1 MVLLVGAGLLTRN
14 FARLAGADLGFEP
27 ENLIK
32 VSVDLGRPNAYNSKY
47 YTCDLDRS
55 VPLLWNRCPPDR
67 DAMAR
72 FYDQVVERV
81 MRVPGVRSAAITD
94 LAPLVDVGGYY
105 PLRIPG
111 TTNPMAPSGDGSG
124 GDVGE
129 SEPEVILGN
138 TDGRV
143 VGLGFF
149 KTMGMRI
156 VSGRDFQ
163 AGDPPGGLPGWSG
176 VAVVNERLASRAWPG
191 ESALGKRV
199 GYYSGGRWMTV
210 IGVVEDAQQHTLS
223 HRVKFNDEGLE
234 SRVYQLG
241 HAANMDLMVRTASDP
256 NAFIESIR
264 EAVLELDPGLPTG
277 AIATAE
283 ELAGNSN
290 AAPRFYAL
298 VVGVF
303 AGFALLLT
311 AVGLYGLVSFTVG
324 RRTKEIGLRMALGA
338 HQGDIRTMAMG
349 HSAKS
354 VALGIALGV
363 AGALALTN
371 VLENFL
377 YGMDAVDPL
386 TYVVVALVLAGVAAG
401 ASYVP
406 ASRASRMNPT
416 EALRYD

>member
-1 MVLLVGAGLLTRN
+1 M
-14 FARLAGADLGFEP
+14 
-27 ENLIK
+27 
-32 VSVDLGRPNAYNSKY
+32 
-47 YTCDLDRS
+47 
-55 VPLLWNRCPPDR
+55 
-67 DAMAR
+67 
-72 FYDQVVERV
+72 
-81 MRVPGVRSAAITD
+81 
-94 LAPLVDVGGYY
+94 
-105 PLRIPG
+105 
-111 TTNPMAPSGDGSG
+111 
-124 GDVGE
+124 
-129 SEPEVILGN
+129 
-138 TDGRV
+138 
-143 VGLGFF
+143 
-149 KTMGMRI
+149 
-156 VSGRDFQ
+156 
-163 AGDPPGGLPGWSG
+163 
-176 VAVVNERLASRAWPG
+176 
-191 ESALGKRV
+191 GKRV
-199 GYYSGGRWMTV
+199 AFYGGGQWMTV
-210 IGVVEDAQQHTLS
+210 IGVVEDTQHHNLS
-223 HRVKFNDEGLE
+223 DRVKFDDEGLE

-338 HQGDIRTMAMG
+338 HQGDIRTMAMV
-349 HSAKS
+349 HSGKS
-354 VALGIALGV
+354 VGLGIALGV
-363 AGALALTN
+363 AGALAMAD
-371 VLENFL
+371 VLETFL
-377 YGMDAVDPL
+377 YEMDAIDPL
-386 TYVVVALVLAGVAAG
+386 TYVVVALVLAVVAAG